1 MIFAAIDI
9 GSNAIR
15 LLIEES
21 KVVSKNDFYFKKISL
36 TRIPLRLGKDVFS
49 KGYVSEKTKSKLIDA
64 FKAFKLLMK
73 INEVDFYRACATSA
87 MREAEKIGRASCRER
102 V

>member
-21 KVVSKNDFYFKKISL
+21 KVVSKNDFYFKKLFI
-36 TRIPLRLGKDVFS
+36 K
-49 KGYVSEKTKSKLIDA
+49 KSQ
-64 FKAFKLLMK
+64 
-73 INEVDFYRACATSA
+73 NC
-87 MREAEKIGRASCRER
+87 
-102 V
+102 